1 MAAKKLET
9 DHFIWELEDEILRL
23 TYKPGILTLEIAKE
37 VVKSRKEFTNNA
49 SYPNLVM
56 QTGLTKV
63 EKEARDYLSS
73 EEGSEGVSAGAILT
87 NSAFQMTLANFFLK
101 VSRPRVPAR
110 MFTDKKQAIQWLS
123 NYK

>member
-1 MAAKKLET
+1 MATKKLET
-9 DHFIWELEDEILRL
+9 NHFIWELEDGILRL
-23 TYKPGILTLEIAKE
+23 TYKPGILSLEIAKE
-37 VVKSRKEFTNNA
+37 VVKSRKEFTNNT

-73 EEGSEGVSAGAILT
+73 EEGSEGISAGAILT

-110 MFTDKKQAIQWLS
+110 MFTSKKQAIQWLS